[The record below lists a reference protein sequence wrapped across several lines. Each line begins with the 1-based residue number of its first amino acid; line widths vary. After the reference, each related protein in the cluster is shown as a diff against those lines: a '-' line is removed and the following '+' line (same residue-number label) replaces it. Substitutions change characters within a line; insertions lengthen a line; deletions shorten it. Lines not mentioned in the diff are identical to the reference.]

1 MRLRTRD
8 ARVFGVVEV
17 VIASL
22 VGAAVGVFL
31 VGVVEHAPYG
41 RPLLSRA
48 HTRGEGT
55 VGAGVRRRG
64 LPRAALFPVVTA
76 VVFGALAA
84 RFGLSAELPAFLY
97 LGAIGVALA
106 AIDLAHHRLP
116 NTLVLPSYPVGL
128 VLLGAAA
135 ATRGDGDAYLR
146 ALAGMAVLYGAYFL
160 LLLAHPAGLGFGD
173 VKLAGLLGL
182 HLAWLGWGVLMVG
195 AALGVFAGGLAGV
208 LLLVARR
215 VNRRS
220 SIAYGPA
227 LLAGAFVAILW
238 GQQIADWYVRSN

>member
-1 MRLRTRD
+1 
-8 ARVFGVVEV
+8 VVGV
-17 VIASL
+17 VIAGL
-22 VGAAVGVFL
+22 IGAAVGVFMA
-31 VGVVEHAPYG
+31 GVAEHVPYG
-41 RPLLSRA
+41 RPLLSRTHA
-48 HTRGEGT
+48 QRGT
-55 VGAGVRRRG
+55 VSAAEVRRRG
-64 LPRAALFPVVTA
+64 LPGAALFPVVTGI
-76 VVFGALAA
+76 VFGALTA

-106 AIDLAHHRLP
+106 AIDIAHHRLP
-116 NTLVLPSYPVGL
+116 NALVLPSYPVGL

-135 ATRGDGDAYLR
+135 ATRGDGEAYLR

-182 HLAWLGWGVLMVG
+182 HLAWLGWEVLVVG
-195 AALGVFAGGLAGV
+195 AVLGVFAGGLAGV

-238 GQQIADWYVRSN
+238 GQQIADWYVGRNW

>member
-1 MRLRTRD
+1 
-8 ARVFGVVEV
+8 
-17 VIASL
+17 SL

-41 RPLLSRA
+41 GPLLSRA
-48 HTRGEGT
+48 HARGGGT
-55 VGAGVRRRG
+55 ARAGGRRRGVGGAALGAAVRRRG
-64 LPRAALFPVVTA
+64 LPRAALFPVVAA

-173 VKLAGLLGL
+173 VKLAGLL
-182 HLAWLGWGVLMVG
+182 
-195 AALGVFAGGLAGV
+195 
-208 LLLVARR
+208 
-215 VNRRS
+215 
-220 SIAYGPA
+220 
-227 LLAGAFVAILW
+227 
-238 GQQIADWYVRSN
+238 